1 LYSFIYIQ
9 LIESGRP
16 FLKLQMAYGWP
27 PCCTTQSA

>member
-1 LYSFIYIQ
+1 